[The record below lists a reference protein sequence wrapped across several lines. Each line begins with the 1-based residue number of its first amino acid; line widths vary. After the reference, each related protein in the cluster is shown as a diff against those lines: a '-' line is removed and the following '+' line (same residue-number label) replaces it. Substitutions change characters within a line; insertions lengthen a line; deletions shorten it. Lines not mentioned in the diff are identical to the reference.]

1 MITPIEIR
9 QHSFKKAFQGYN
21 KDEVQ
26 NFLNTLSSEWER
38 MLEDHKRVKLELEK
52 TQSALDNLRQVESA
66 LHKTLLQAEET
77 SKSVVEN
84 AKTTA
89 ELRIQE
95 ADAKAKEMVK
105 TAMDDRSRIEMQ
117 INELV
122 SRRNEILQQL
132 KSYLSAQT
140 ERLKTFEEKEMKSAV
155 MPPVEIRSEMPAAK
169 PAEVVEHQSPVVETH
184 TQAEEAPAAQAEG
197 QTEEKVE
204 APQDNEQHS
213 FFEKSVVSATSSVII
228 DDIADEL

>member
-38 MLEDHKRVKLELEK
+38 MLEDHKRVKIELEK

-95 ADAKAKEMVK
+95 ADSKAKEMIK
-105 TAMDDRSRIEMQ
+105 TAMEDRSRIEMQ

-140 ERLKTFEEKEMKSAV
+140 ERLRTFEEKEMKTAV
-155 MPPVEIRSEMPAAK
+155 MPPMEIRSEMNGSAPVEMPAAETK
-169 PAEVVEHQSPVVETH
+169 VVEAEPVVEEAVTVV
-184 TQAEEAPAAQAEG
+184 AE
-197 QTEEKVE
+197 TVEEE
-204 APQDNEQHS
+204 RIESPQDNEQQS
-213 FFEKSVVSATSSVII
+213 FFEKSVVSARSSVII